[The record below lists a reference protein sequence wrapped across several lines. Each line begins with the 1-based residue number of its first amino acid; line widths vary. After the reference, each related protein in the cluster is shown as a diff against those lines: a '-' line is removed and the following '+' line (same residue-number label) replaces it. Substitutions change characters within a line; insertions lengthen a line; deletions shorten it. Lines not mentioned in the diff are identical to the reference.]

1 MRENNLFNW
10 ATSELSQDGFICWLM
25 SFAKNPGIN
34 PKLEACA
41 WDFIHRIPGLENAK
55 RLISIERQVAVE
67 TVEGEKGIIDVLL
80 TVDDCKVVIEDKIN
94 LPTDDAKMD
103 NYAAALRSE
112 NLLSIF
118 LDDGKEYVIGV
129 FYKPI
134 SQCRFSDKYFTFTR
148 DVLFS
153 IFNPYKDK
161 IHSDIFADYL
171 EYLEHFESEE
181 TAYKTLPISQWHG
194 MGYQGFFQHLK
205 DSGLVPKNAG
215 YGSVSNQQGG
225 FIGMNWGWKTPQD
238 VQKFKL
244 TDKHFEWLYLQLENN
259 KVCVKMGLEHGNFNK
274 EDVRYAWERVRNYFR
289 ENLGAA
295 FEFVQF
301 RFKRG
306 NKNSRWMTVGY
317 MFYDEKNYRQQIQR
331 VQQLFDAL

>member
-1 MRENNLFNW
+1 MRENNLFKW

-25 SFAKNPGIN
+25 SFAKNHGIN
-34 PKLEACA
+34 PQLEACA

-55 RLISIERQVAVE
+55 RLISIERQVAVRIP
-67 TVEGEKGIIDVLL
+67 GERKKGIIDVLL
-80 TVDDCKVVIEDKIN
+80 TVDNCKVKVVIEDKIN
-94 LPTDDAKMD
+94 LPADDAQMD
-103 NYAAALRSE
+103 KYIAALKAAGE
-112 NLLSIF
+112 KN
-118 LDDGKEYVIGV
+118 VIGV

-148 DVLFS
+148 DILFS
-153 IFNPYKDK
+153 IFKPYKDK
-161 IHSDIFADYL
+161 IHSDIFADYF

-181 TAYKTLPISQWHG
+181 TAYKTLPISQWWGIRYH
-194 MGYQGFFQHLK
+194 GFFQHLK
-205 DSGLVPKNAG
+205 DSGLVRDVTWYG
-215 YGSVSNQQGG
+215 YVANVQGG
-225 FIGMNWGWKTPQD
+225 FMCMNWGWKTPQH
-238 VQKFKL
+238 VQKFKF

-295 FEFVQF
+295 FEFVHF
-301 RFKRG
+301 SFSRG

-317 MFYDEKNYRQQIQR
+317 MLYDEKNYRQQIQR
-331 VQQLFDAL
+331 MQQLFDAL

>member
-25 SFAKNPGIN
+25 SFAKNSGIN
-34 PKLEACA
+34 PQLEACA

-55 RLISIERQVAVE
+55 RLVSIERQVAVIIPD
-67 TVEGEKGIIDVLL
+67 GQKGLIDVLL

-94 LPTDDAKMD
+94 LPADDAQMD
-103 NYAAALRSE
+103 KYIAALKAAGE
-112 NLLSIF
+112 KN
-118 LDDGKEYVIGV
+118 VIGV

-134 SQCRFSDKYFTFTR
+134 SQWRFSDKYFTFTR

-153 IFNPYKDK
+153 IFEPYKDK
-161 IHSDIFADYL
+161 IHSDIFADYF

-181 TAYKTLPISQWHG
+181 TAYKTLPISQWWGIRYH
-194 MGYQGFFQHLK
+194 GFFQHLK
-205 DSGLVPKNAG
+205 DSGLVRDVTWYG
-215 YGSVSNQQGG
+215 YVANVQGG
-225 FIGMNWGWKTPQD
+225 FMCMNWGWKTPQD
-238 VQKFKL
+238 VQKFKF

-295 FEFVQF
+295 FEFVHF
-301 RFKRG
+301 SFSRG

-317 MFYDEKNYRQQIQR
+317 MLYDEKNYRQQIQR
-331 VQQLFDAL
+331 MQQLFDAL

>member
-1 MRENNLFNW
+1 MRENNLFKW

-25 SFAKNPGIN
+25 SFAKNPSIN
-34 PKLEACA
+34 PQLEACA

-55 RLISIERQVAVE
+55 QLVSIERQVAVI
-67 TVEGEKGIIDVLL
+67 TLDGQKGLIDVLL

-94 LPTDDAKMD
+94 LPADDAQMD
-103 NYAAALRSE
+103 KYIAALKAAGE
-112 NLLSIF
+112 KN
-118 LDDGKEYVIGV
+118 VIGV

-134 SQCRFSDKYFTFTR
+134 SQWRFSDTYFTFTR

-153 IFNPYKDK
+153 IFEPYKDK
-161 IHSDIFADYL
+161 IHSDIFADYF
-171 EYLEHFESEE
+171 EYLKHFESEE
-181 TAYKTLPISQWHG
+181 TAYKTLPISQWWGIRYH
-194 MGYQGFFQHLK
+194 GFFQHLK
-205 DSGLVPKNAG
+205 DSGLVPKDSWYG
-215 YGSVSNQQGG
+215 YVANVQGG
-225 FIGMNWGWKTPQD
+225 FMCMNWGWKTPQY
-238 VQKFKL
+238 VQKFKF
-244 TDKHFEWLYLQLENN
+244 TDKHFEVLYLQLENN

-295 FEFVQF
+295 FEFVHF
-301 RFKRG
+301 SFSRG

-317 MFYDEKNYRQQIQR
+317 MLYDEKNYRQQIQS

>member
-25 SFAKNPGIN
+25 SFAKNSGIN
-34 PKLEACA
+34 PQLEACA

-55 RLISIERQVAVE
+55 RLVSIERQVAVIIPD
-67 TVEGEKGIIDVLL
+67 GQKGLIDVLL

-94 LPTDDAKMD
+94 LPADDAQMD
-103 NYAAALRSE
+103 KYIAALKAAGE
-112 NLLSIF
+112 KN
-118 LDDGKEYVIGV
+118 VIGV

-134 SQCRFSDKYFTFTR
+134 SQWRFSDKYFTFTR

-153 IFNPYKDK
+153 IFEPYKDK
-161 IHSDIFADYL
+161 IHSDIFADYF

-181 TAYKTLPISQWHG
+181 TAYKTLPISQWWGIRYH
-194 MGYQGFFQHLK
+194 GFFQHLK
-205 DSGLVPKNAG
+205 DSGLVRDVTWYG
-215 YGSVSNQQGG
+215 YVANVQGG
-225 FIGMNWGWKTPQD
+225 FMCMNWGWKTPQH
-238 VQKFKL
+238 VQKFKF

-295 FEFVQF
+295 FEFVHF
-301 RFKRG
+301 SFSRG

-317 MFYDEKNYRQQIQR
+317 MLYDEKNYRQQIQR
-331 VQQLFDAL
+331 MQQLFDAL